1 MSVELRLE
9 SVERSCSKVLL
20 DLLPRLWT
28 VHVTLWSQFLSSPGA
43 IGKTIYDTVLMSF
56 FLRKMMVVVVVNK
69 IIALWSQVD
78 QVLIAL

>member
-56 FLRKMMVVVVVNK
+56 FFKKNDGGGSGQQSNSFMVP
-69 IIALWSQVD
+69 S
-78 QVLIAL
+78 